1 MKTVHPFIFI
11 LAVFALF
18 TVRSAEAQ
26 TPETTQGAQIV
37 FDKET
42 HNYGDVYMHGDGNCI
57 FRFSNTGNEPLIL
70 SDVKAGCGCTVPQWP
85 REPLLPGDTAS
96 IKVRYTT
103 LNRPHQI
110 NRSIVVTSN
119 AVNRSSIILRLTGNV
134 IEPPPAFTP
143 EKLMDKS
150 GAPVPE

>member
-1 MKTVHPFIFI
+1 MKTIPLIVYIFVVFI
-11 LAVFALF
+11 LCPVC
-18 TVRSAEAQ
+18 SAEAQ
-26 TPETTQGAQIV
+26 TSESANGAQIV

-42 HNYGDVYMHGDGNCI
+42 HNYGEVYMHGDGNCI

-85 REPLLPGDTAS
+85 REPILPGDTAN

-119 AVNRSSIILRLTGNV
+119 AINRSSVILRLTGTV
-134 IEPPPAFTP
+134 IEPPTGISP

-150 GAPVPE
+150 RTPESK